1 MNFDPVTNPNPTVE
15 GNPETVL
22 TPPQE
27 ELVPST
33 NPNPKNPDALP
44 KPDDQNP
51 MKQLRGQYE
60 QTKSEKERMEKIVQ
74 SIAKQRN
81 MKVEDLEKVLKD
93 EEDKTIATQKNIPV
107 EVQQQLRQH
116 EEYIKQLQMDNLRKD
131 FDIRQQGLMKEYP
144 KLTQEDL
151 LLFAE
156 DAKKLGINIVT
167 PGIDLVAV
175 YRAVNYPKIQEDLK
189 QTMKNDI
196 LAELQRQGMYG
207 NQIGI
212 LPTKTGVTDTQPK
225 DFMDKVFQSLI
236 KK

>member
-81 MKVEDLEKVLKD
+81 MNVEDLEKVLKD